1 MKRLPQIC
9 LNLCLCLS
17 LVLLAGF
24 TGATPRQHAQ
34 SASPDKISKAEKINA
49 PETNAELEAFRHSP
63 AVQSLARH
71 AGMSTESMA
80 KLLEDL
86 NSAVL
91 IGAILWLIFK
101 YVPPMF
107 RQRSETLKKQLFDA
121 RAATADANSRLAV
134 VEERLSKLGIEIEAI
149 RGQTERDS
157 ANDEKRILESLE
169 AEKQRLMASIEQEIE
184 AAGAAARRDLK
195 KYAANLAIDRAMSQI
210 HLTPDD
216 DRALIRS
223 FGQDLRSNNHKEER
237 N

>member
-1 MKRLPQIC
+1 MKRLSQIC
-9 LNLCLCLS
+9 LNLCLALI
-17 LVLLAGF
+17 LLAGL
-24 TGATPRQHAQ
+24 TAAAPHLHAQ
-34 SASPDKISKAEKINA
+34 SAPPDKISKPEKVDA

-71 AGMSTESMA
+71 AGVSTEWMA

-86 NSAVL
+86 NSAIL
-91 IGAILWLIFK
+91 IGAIFWGIFR
-101 YVPPMF
+101 YVPKIF

-121 RAATADANSRLAV
+121 RSATSEANARLAV

-149 RGQTERDS
+149 RAQTERDAS
-157 ANDEKRILESLE
+157 SDEKRILESLE
-169 AEKQRLMASIEQEIE
+169 TEKQRLLASVDQEIE
-184 AAGAAARRDLK
+184 AAGAAAKRELK
-195 KYAANLAIDRAMSQI
+195 KYAATLAVDRAMDQV

-223 FGQDLRSNNHKEER
+223 FGEDLRSNNHKGER